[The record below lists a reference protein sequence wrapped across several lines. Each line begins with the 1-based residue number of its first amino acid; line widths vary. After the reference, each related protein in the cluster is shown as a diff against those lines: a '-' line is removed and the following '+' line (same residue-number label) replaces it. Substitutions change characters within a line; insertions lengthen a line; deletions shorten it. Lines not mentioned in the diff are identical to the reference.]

1 MESKIVIFES
11 GIEDGIMSNNAKF
24 YDKSLSQEE
33 INKIFL
39 RNRITFGKKYGID
52 GQKIYRATQKNDDN
66 NLDYGDGKYIVI
78 DINQDLK
85 DAWYEV
91 LEADILLLQKNSKK
105 IALAHQMADCPIII
119 AEDRRL
125 GVTSLSHCGA
135 RYINRSLPQ
144 QTIEAL
150 KKEYNSNIEDI
161 YVYIGS
167 CAKKENYI
175 YKTYPEWATNKH
187 IWHEAIHKEKDGYH
201 IDMIKAI
208 KQQLKEIGIK
218 HLKISPNDTI
228 TNKKYYSHAGY
239 TRGRRIENGQNIVG
253 FFYKKDDENNTLP

>member
-11 GIEDGIMSNNAKF
+11 GVEDGIMSNNPKF

-39 RNRITFGKKYGID
+39 ENRLTFGKKYDID
-52 GQKIYRATQKNDDN
+52 GRKIYKATQKNDN
-66 NLDYGDGKYIVI
+66 SKLDYKDGKYIVL
-78 DINQDLK
+78 DINKNSL
-85 DAWYEV
+85 DAWYEK
-91 LEADILLLQKNSKK
+91 LEADILILPQNDKK

-119 AEDRRL
+119 AEDRKL
-125 GVTSLSHCGA
+125 GVTALSHCGA
-135 RYINRSLPQ
+135 MYINRYLPQ

-167 CAKKENYI
+167 CAKKGSYI
-175 YKTYPEWATNKH
+175 YKTYPKWATNKEV
-187 IWHEAIHKEKDGYH
+187 WKEAIYKRKDVYH

-208 KQQLKEIGIK
+208 QNQLKKVGIK
-218 HLKISPNDTI
+218 HLKVSKIDTI
-228 TNKKYYSHAGY
+228 TNQKYYSHAGY
-239 TRGRRIENGQNIVG
+239 VCGSRKEYGQNIVG
-253 FFYKKDDENNTLP
+253 FFYKKGN